1 MQQIASMTAP
11 PHPGLQPDTHT
22 GTLAPAGGATG
33 NVVAVL
39 DAQALAGL
47 SALDPTGANRLVQR
61 VLATYQGSL
70 GRLLAQLG
78 DALARSDPAGM
89 RLAAHTLKSSSASI
103 GALELARLCAATET
117 ALREGRVG
125 AVPELVD
132 ALMREAGGVE
142 AAVRARLAN

>member
-1 MQQIASMTAP
+1 MQQVASMAVP
-11 PHPGLQPDTHT
+11 PQPGLTPNSET
-22 GTLAPAGGATG
+22 GTPAPAGDVEGQAM
-33 NVVAVL
+33 VVL

-47 SALDPTGANRLVQR
+47 SALDPTGTNRLVQR

-103 GALELARLCAATET
+103 GALELARLCAATEA
-117 ALREGRVG
+117 ALREGR
-125 AVPELVD
+125 AETVPGLVD
-132 ALMREAGGVE
+132 ALMREASGVE

>member
-1 MQQIASMTAP
+1 MQQVASMTAP
-11 PHPGLQPDTHT
+11 PHPGLQPDTDT
-22 GTLAPAGGATG
+22 GTLVPAGDAVG
-33 NVVAVL
+33 NAVAVL

-47 SALDPTGANRLVQR
+47 SALDPTGTNRLVQR
-61 VLATYQGSL
+61 VLATYQGSM
-70 GRLLAQLG
+70 GRLLAQLS
-78 DALARSDPAGM
+78 DALTRSDPAGM

-117 ALREGRVG
+117 ALREGRVED
-125 AVPELVD
+125 VPALVD